1 MWPATQPR
9 PPSLC
14 RFVQLLRL
22 STAVF
27 DFPENKNELEIQ
39 VSQQKKQLE
48 KAFIEKFFL
57 NGKLKVNVLNTAYV
71 KMNCSFNIQIIQLLN
86 W

>member
-1 MWPATQPR
+1 M
-9 PPSLC
+9 
-14 RFVQLLRL
+14 QLLRL

-48 KAFIEKFFL
+48 KAFIEKIHRKKFFL